1 MKKLIVELPDPLHR
15 RLRETA
21 LEENR
26 TMKNIVTDLV
36 AEYVVKPHPHPAGDS
51 AELRGS
57 WDDPRPAEEI
67 VADIMADRRWMTKR
81 SKDRAK

>member
-1 MKKLIVELPDPLHR
+1 MKKLIVELPEPLHQ

-21 LEENR
+21 LGEHR
-26 TMKNIVTDLV
+26 TIKAIVTDLV
-36 AEYVVKPHPHPAGDS
+36 AEYVVKPHPAGES

-67 VADIMADRRWMTKR
+67 VAEIVAGRHWMTRR
-81 SKDRAK
+81 SREKAK